1 MERAAEVS
9 SGGVLSRRGFVET
22 GLAALGALA
31 VAPALAGCG
40 DGASDPGPDGPVSDP
55 RLTARP
61 GVPTLA
67 AISGTTALGLSEG
80 RDGLLFVP
88 DTYSPDSPAPL
99 VVALHG
105 AGGGAGDWEGHAAL
119 AAERGIVV
127 LAPDSRFG
135 SWDLITV
142 DYYGPD
148 VDFLDQA
155 LAHVFERVRVD
166 PSRLSLV
173 GFSDGASYALSLGL
187 SNGDLFPRLVGHS
200 AGFLA
205 PGEPIVGRP
214 RVWMSHGTSD
224 AVLPVS
230 AGREVEQRLRS
241 DGYDVTFTEFD
252 GGHGIP
258 PAIAA
263 DALEWLLGA
272 G

>member
-9 SGGVLSRRGFVET
+9 TGDVLSRRGFVET

-40 DGASDPGPDGPVSDP
+40 DGASEPGPDGPVSDP

-61 GVPTLA
+61 GVPTLEPPR
-67 AISGTTALGLSEG
+67 GTVPLGLTEG

-88 DTYSPDSPAPL
+88 GAYSPDAPAPL
-99 VVALHG
+99 LVALHG
-105 AGGGAGDWEGHAAL
+105 AGGGAADWEGYAL
-119 AAERGIVV
+119 LATERGIVL

-142 DYYGPD
+142 GYYGPD

-166 PSRLSLV
+166 PARVALA

-187 SNGDLFPRLVGHS
+187 SNGDLFARLIGHS
-200 AGFLA
+200 AGFLS
-205 PGEPIVGRP
+205 PGDPIVGRP
-214 RVWMSHGTSD
+214 RVWMSHGTGD
-224 AVLPVS
+224 PVLPVS
-230 AGREVEQRLRS
+230 AGRQIELHLRD
-241 DGYDVTFTEFD
+241 DGYEVAFTEFD
-252 GGHGIP
+252 GGHEIP
-258 PAIAA
+258 PAIASA
-263 DALEWLLGA
+263 ALDWSLGA